1 MLANLAKNIHPA
13 IIFNARGTFLI
24 NESTLPKHKPQRK
37 QIRITRLFRSFSK
50 ESLLHGKDFQYGIIH
65 YI

>member
-1 MLANLAKNIHPA
+1 MLANIAKNILPA
-13 IIFNARGTFLI
+13 IIFNGRYSFLI
-24 NESTLPKHKPQRK
+24 SESTLPQHKTQCK
-37 QIRITRLFRSFSK
+37 QIRITRLFRCFSK